1 MLAVILSGVAILI
14 SGVTVV
20 VVLVLLGRK
29 EVPYSPSED
38 DESLVKKVA
47 TLIENQKVLWYALE
61 DMDDRLDDAGLSV
74 LRPRVP
80 NDQATTRH
88 R

>member
-1 MLAVILSGVAILI
+1 MLAVILSGIAVLI

-20 VVLVLLGRK
+20 LVLVLLGRK
-29 EVPYSPSED
+29 DVQYPQVQDED
-38 DESLVKKVA
+38 PRLTKV
-47 TLIENQKVLWYALE
+47 IINQGVLWRALE

-80 NDQATTRH
+80 DNQATTRH
-88 R
+88 